1 MNFSPRE
8 TVLVWSTLAV
18 LLGCATYF
26 LASSKREEWR
36 NIRTSLEN
44 IEKEIILNE
53 RLIDQH
59 GTWTKRLDASLEY
72 IQSYPPGEKVTPK
85 LLESIEQLARQNN
98 LRLESLSPDDENSLG
113 DVYEVAIKCT
123 WQGDLEACVRFL
135 YALQSEGGKYK
146 VRSLT
151 VSPTGKSG
159 MLKGIFVVDCAYT
172 RSVISPSA
180 PLTVVPVTAR

>member
-1 MNFSPRE
+1 MNLSTRE

-26 LASSKREEWR
+26 LASNKLEEWR
-36 NIRTSLEN
+36 DLRSSREN
-44 IEKEIILNE
+44 IEKEIVLNE

-59 GTWTKRLDASLEY
+59 GTWTKRLDESLEH
-72 IQSYPPGEKVTPK
+72 IQSYPPGEKVTPR
-85 LLESIEQLARQNN
+85 LLESIEQLARRNN
-98 LRLESLSPDDENSLG
+98 LRLESLSPDDEKSLG

-159 MLKGIFVVDCAYT
+159 MLKGFFVVDCAYT
-172 RSVISPSA
+172 RSAISPVA